1 MGEDNDEGVS
11 ISDLAGALPVQR
23 YSCTAST
30 SSGQVHSHKGKN
42 PVTEVGIGSLP
53 ESLHEKLSSLR
64 FSLVAS
70 MSSIGAV
77 GDTLRR
83 LKAAEEV
90 PREYR
95 HMAQW
100 VGDRVMSGLQAV

>member
-1 MGEDNDEGVS
+1 
-11 ISDLAGALPVQR
+11 
-23 YSCTAST
+23 
-30 SSGQVHSHKGKN
+30 
-42 PVTEVGIGSLP
+42 VTEVGIGSLP

-83 LKAAEEV
+83 LKAAVGDTLRRLKAAGEV